1 MYFVLSFH
9 GDKKMTMVNCIRFKP
24 IQGCEEDVFRET
36 SRIYET
42 LDGALEK
49 RLVALDDGEYAS
61 VIVWKSVD
69 HFVEVLNRDIRL
81 IDVLK
86 PYVVAY
92 DDGEYFQAI
101 SGPTVDLSG
110 YT

>member
-1 MYFVLSFH
+1 
-9 GDKKMTMVNCIRFKP
+9 MTMLNCIRFKP
-24 IQGCEEDVFRET
+24 IEGREEDVFRET
-36 SRIYET
+36 SRIYQT

-49 RLVALDDGEYAS
+49 TLVALNEGEYAS

-86 PYVVAY
+86 PYVKTY
-92 DDGEYFQAI
+92 DDGEHFHAF
-101 SGPTVDLSG
+101 SGPMVDLSS

>member
-1 MYFVLSFH
+1 
-9 GDKKMTMVNCIRFKP
+9 MTMVNCIRFKP
-24 IQGCEEDVFRET
+24 TEGCEEDVFRET
-36 SRIYET
+36 SRIYKT

-49 RLVALDDGEYAS
+49 RLVALDEGEYAS

-86 PYVVAY
+86 PYVKSY
-92 DDGEYFQAI
+92 DDGEYFHAF